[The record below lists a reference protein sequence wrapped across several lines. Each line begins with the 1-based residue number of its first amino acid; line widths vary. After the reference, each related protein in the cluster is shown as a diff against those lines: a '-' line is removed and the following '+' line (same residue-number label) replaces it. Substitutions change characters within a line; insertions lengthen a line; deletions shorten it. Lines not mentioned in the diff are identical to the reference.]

1 MSFQTKHG
9 LYGLSSSYDLSF
21 FQPHPETDGKFSS
34 GASVILA
41 YARLRRGKKK
51 KSPVKHRIRIELDW
65 FLNMV
70 CHLNLIDTS
79 TQRRS
84 SNTGLCIS

>member
-51 KSPVKHRIRIELDW
+51 KVL
-65 FLNMV
+65 
-70 CHLNLIDTS
+70 
-79 TQRRS
+79 
-84 SNTGLCIS
+84 

>member
-51 KSPVKHRIRIELDW
+51 KSPVKHRIRIELD
-65 FLNMV
+65 MV
-70 CHLNLIDTS
+70 PEH
-79 TQRRS
+79 
-84 SNTGLCIS
+84 GLPLKFDRHKHSKKEQ